1 VASLPGDDLASV
13 PLDAATL
20 ETADCVVIA
29 TAHAALDLAL
39 VVARADLVVDLRN
52 AVRQRLSGGA
62 SGSVPP
68 NVDVL

>member
-1 VASLPGDDLASV
+1 MA
-13 PLDAATL
+13 
-20 ETADCVVIA
+20 ADCVVIA

-39 VVARADLVVDLRN
+39 VVAHADLVVDLRN
-52 AVRQRLSGGA
+52 AVRQRILGGA